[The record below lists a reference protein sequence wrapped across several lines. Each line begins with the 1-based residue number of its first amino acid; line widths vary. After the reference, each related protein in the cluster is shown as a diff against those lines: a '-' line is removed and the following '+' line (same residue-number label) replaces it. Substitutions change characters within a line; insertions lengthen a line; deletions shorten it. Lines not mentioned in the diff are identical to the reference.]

1 MSLESNLAYSTK
13 AKHKG
18 IPDPPTLRPGIASIV
33 VNTYIQQK
41 AMYKNV
47 QSNFIYNSPDVEIT

>member
-1 MSLESNLAYSTK
+1 MILENNLAYSTK
-13 AKHKG
+13 AKHKC
-18 IPDPPTLRPGIASIV
+18 IPGPPTLHPGIFSIV

-47 QSNFIYNSPDVEIT
+47 QSNFIYSSPDVEII